1 MSQVGVFP
9 ASFPD
14 DSLVA
19 IPSND
24 VNIYPELGQ
33 VTPRLHTQVDPD
45 EAVILA
51 RGRRIIPAAFSPDR
65 NRDTPVRKYNTYI
78 DLCPLSE
85 NDFIAEMN
93 ESFFWDESEYY
104 S

>member
-14 DSLVA
+14 DSLVP

-33 VTPRLHTQVDPD
+33 VTPRVRTQVDPD
-45 EAVILA
+45 EAVVLA
-51 RGRRIIPAAFSPDR
+51 REWEDHPGVVLK
-65 NRDTPVRKYNTYI
+65 N
-78 DLCPLSE
+78 LS
-85 NDFIAEMN
+85 
-93 ESFFWDESEYY
+93 
-104 S
+104 

>member
-1 MSQVGVFP
+1 MLFRIILKTIYNSVTMSQVGVFP

-14 DSLVA
+14 DSLVP

-33 VTPRLHTQVDPD
+33 VTPRVRTQIDPD

-51 RGRRIIPAAFSPDR
+51 GGLQIGLG
-65 NRDTPVRKYNTYI
+65 T
-78 DLCPLSE
+78 LCSGE
-85 NDFIAEMN
+85 KM
-93 ESFFWDESEYY
+93 Y
-104 S
+104 

>member
-14 DSLVA
+14 DSLVP

-33 VTPRLHTQVDPD
+33 VTPRVRTQIDPD

-65 NRDTPVRKYNTYI
+65 NRDTQVRKYI
-78 DLCPLSE
+78 DIDIDPRIRIL
-85 NDFIAEMN
+85 N
-93 ESFFWDESEYY
+93 
-104 S
+104 